1 MISNAYT
8 YYMSH
13 YGPKANTKYDTHT
26 KRQLINSYNRMLKSN
41 SHSPIY
47 KVDFSLSAQKYAI
60 DLKEHARE
68 LNNIAN
74 DLSDSTSGEITFKKS
89 ALSSKPDAVY
99 AEYVGSSNEPNISSF
114 EIEVSQLAACQINT
128 SNYLRPNLKLFK
140 EGTYTFDLD
149 INNLTYEFE
158 FDVSQKETNKDV
170 QSKISRLINRSNIGL
185 SSKILTDSLGST
197 AISIASDTTGISSI
211 SPTIFRISSSHE
223 ELIDTLG
230 LDRVTQYPS
239 NAVFSVN
246 KEERFSTTNE
256 FTLNK
261 EFALKFLDTTKDE
274 PALITLKTD
283 GDSIVESIDSLL
295 SSYNNLLSLVND
307 DNSGEFAG
315 NERLRREFLS
325 IVKSHRSK
333 LTGNGFE
340 LDENGLVHTNKESI
354 LTAVDNGSLNNIFLE
369 LNDFKKSIQKKAE
382 DIDIN
387 PMNYVNNKIIA
398 YKNPLRPT
406 TDPYNLSAYSGMMFN
421 GYI

>member
-1 MISNAYT
+1 MT
-8 YYMSH
+8 
-13 YGPKANTKYDTHT
+13 
-26 KRQLINSYNRMLKSN
+26 
-41 SHSPIY
+41 
-47 KVDFSLSAQKYAI
+47 
-60 DLKEHARE
+60 
-68 LNNIAN
+68 
-74 DLSDSTSGEITFKKS
+74 
-89 ALSSKPDAVY
+89 
-99 AEYVGSSNEPNISSF
+99 
-114 EIEVSQLAACQINT
+114 
-128 SNYLRPNLKLFK
+128 
-140 EGTYTFDLD
+140 
-149 INNLTYEFE
+149 
-158 FDVSQKETNKDV
+158 
-170 QSKISRLINRSNIGL
+170 
-185 SSKILTDSLGST
+185 
-197 AISIASDTTGISSI
+197 
-211 SPTIFRISSSHE
+211 ISSSHE

-230 LDRVTQYPS
+230 LDRSTQYPS

-246 KEERFSTTNE
+246 KEERFSTINE

-295 SSYNNLLSLVND
+295 SSYNNLLSVVND
-307 DNSGEFAG
+307 DNREEFAG

>member
-185 SSKILTDSLGST
+185 SSK
-197 AISIASDTTGISSI
+197 SDRQ
-211 SPTIFRISSSHE
+211 PRQH
-223 ELIDTLG
+223 
-230 LDRVTQYPS
+230 
-239 NAVFSVN
+239 
-246 KEERFSTTNE
+246 
-256 FTLNK
+256 
-261 EFALKFLDTTKDE
+261 
-274 PALITLKTD
+274 
-283 GDSIVESIDSLL
+283 
-295 SSYNNLLSLVND
+295 SYF
-307 DNSGEFAG
+307 NSF
-315 NERLRREFLS
+315 
-325 IVKSHRSK
+325 
-333 LTGNGFE
+333 
-340 LDENGLVHTNKESI
+340 
-354 LTAVDNGSLNNIFLE
+354 
-369 LNDFKKSIQKKAE
+369 
-382 DIDIN
+382 
-387 PMNYVNNKIIA
+387 
-398 YKNPLRPT
+398 
-406 TDPYNLSAYSGMMFN
+406 
-421 GYI
+421 